1 MTADELQELE
11 TKVRRARFTMSQKAS
26 VLHDLIEDRLPTD
39 FMEIPTV
46 AQATFEACNA
56 WKELNNQLVRAK
68 EQQCQTQ

>member
-39 FMEIPTV
+39 YTEIPAV
-46 AQATFEACNA
+46 AQSTFAACKL
-56 WKELNNQLVRAK
+56 WDDLNKQLIAAK
-68 EQQCQTQ
+68 GE